1 MCLKC
6 KGEGKRIKKL
16 KQIVKKFPEMT
27 SLTEVAI
34 QSNLLSYSQRSPR
47 SPHSYSYK
55 KENRRMPFKSLNNL
69 SLRRVLELQL
79 DPSMLPLALM
89 EEMSGRSNCKG
100 CEHWTWQVG
109 NGGHNI
115 SRQIIRSTLAF
126 SILLQHLIVF
136 MEVIANLVWWWR
148 WWHNSWNFFKLWI
161 FFWFGRNFLQSFPIF
176 CMFLR
181 IFGTHFGANF
191 PS

>member
-1 MCLKC
+1 MKLCTPLIAICLFKHIESNLRNVKCKMCLKC

-100 CEHWTWQVG
+100 CEH
-109 NGGHNI
+109 
-115 SRQIIRSTLAF
+115 
-126 SILLQHLIVF
+126 
-136 MEVIANLVWWWR
+136 
-148 WWHNSWNFFKLWI
+148 
-161 FFWFGRNFLQSFPIF
+161 
-176 CMFLR
+176 
-181 IFGTHFGANF
+181 
-191 PS
+191 